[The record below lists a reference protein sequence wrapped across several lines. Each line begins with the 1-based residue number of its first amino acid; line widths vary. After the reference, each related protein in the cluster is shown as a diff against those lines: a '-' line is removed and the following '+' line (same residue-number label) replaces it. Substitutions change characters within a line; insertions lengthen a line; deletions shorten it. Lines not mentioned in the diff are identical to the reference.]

1 MNVFKY
7 LRYNAYSEMR
17 KTKGQ
22 INIRKIKEGLGDV
35 EFLGIKSD
43 DNYDRVLSVKQYL
56 LQFVGGKKLIDAILL
71 SYSLGT
77 KICFLPLPSVYQDY
91 LLKKD
96 IKVSKF
102 FCSLTFVSYLGVFWC
117 YGVLYFFKSIL
128 TAIFFAQPKNEKE
141 YVYFD
146 RIKEDNLPVTSTVT
160 SYDIIT
166 WVINYFGIRGK
177 LLCHPVK
184 KSEENRYKMNV
195 IKFQNKPFSIDVFST
210 NFLKIFIKGIKKIL
224 SALISFEWDKYLLL
238 KEDIDSIFYNYGS
251 KNNIKLKKYFVPNHI
266 SIYRPIWTYAA
277 EKNGVDIITYFYS
290 ISSEPLSAD
299 KKQYDYQNISLMNW
313 PKNLVFDPIQKE
325 ELDKLMPKHVVNKLV
340 PPIYFNTS
348 SKRINKNFKNLIAI
362 FDTDPQRRSFKF
374 GISSYNDYDFD
385 LFEVHKNFLLDII
398 NADKNKEFTFMIKP
412 KRKLSKKNELTKY
425 TDLLVELNKLKNV
438 ILLPPE
444 IPTFHLIEKAKLIIS
459 FPFTSTSVIAKL
471 MSKKTIFYDSTDQ
484 LNQNDPG
491 AHGIEIINK
500 RKIRKWLVSSLD

>member
-1 MNVFKY
+1 
-7 LRYNAYSEMR
+7 MR

-22 INIRKIKEGLGDV
+22 VYIRKIKEGLGDV
-35 EFLGIKSD
+35 EILGIKSD
-43 DNYDRVLSVKQYL
+43 DNYNRALSVKQYL
-56 LQFVGGKKLIDAILL
+56 LNFVGGKKLIDAILL

-77 KICFLPLPSVYQDY
+77 KICFLPLPSVYQEY

-102 FCSLTFVSYLGVFWC
+102 FCSLTFVLYLGVFWF

-128 TAIFFAQPKNEKE
+128 TAIFFAQQKNEKE

-146 RIKEDNLPVTSTVT
+146 RIKKDNLPVTSSSVT

-166 WVINYFGIRGK
+166 WVINHFGISGMF
-177 LLCHPVK
+177 LCHPVK
-184 KSEENRYKMNV
+184 KSEETRYKMNV
-195 IKFQNKPFSIDVFST
+195 VKFQKKPFTIDIFSK
-210 NFLKIFIKGIKKIL
+210 NYLKMFIRAIKKIL

-238 KEDIDSIFYNYGS
+238 KEDLDSIFYNYGS
-251 KNNIKLKKYFVPNHI
+251 KNNINLKKYFVPNHI
-266 SIYRPIWTYAA
+266 TIYRPIWTYAA

-290 ISSEPLSAD
+290 ISTEPLSAD

-325 ELDKLMPKHVVNKLV
+325 ELDKLMSKHVVNKLV

-348 SKRINKNFKNLIAI
+348 SKRINKNFKNIIAI
-362 FDTDPQRRSFKF
+362 FDVDPQRRSDHF
-374 GISSYNDYDFD
+374 GISSYNDYDLD
-385 LFEVHKNFLLDII
+385 LFKAHKNFLLDII
-398 NADKNKEFTFMIKP
+398 NADINKECTFMIKP
-412 KRKLSKKNELTKY
+412 KRKLSKKRELTKY
-425 TDLLVELNKLKNV
+425 RDLLYKLNKLKNV
-438 ILLPPE
+438 IVLPHE

-471 MSKKTIFYDSTDQ
+471 MSKKSIFYDSTDQ

-500 RKIRKWLVSSLD
+500 RKIRKWLESSLN